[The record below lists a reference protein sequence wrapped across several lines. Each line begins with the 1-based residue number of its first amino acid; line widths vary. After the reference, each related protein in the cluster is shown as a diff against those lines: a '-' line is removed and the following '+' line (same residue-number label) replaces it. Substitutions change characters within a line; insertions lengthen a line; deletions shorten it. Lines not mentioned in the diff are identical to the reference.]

1 MIYTIAFSD
10 IGWKIV
16 PVFSSR
22 NCKRIFI
29 HVITLSCAFLFDRRF
44 LVCTSDVLIKRSLM

>member
-1 MIYTIAFSD
+1 MIKTIVVSD

-29 HVITLSCAFLFDRRF
+29 HIVPTVGYS
-44 LVCTSDVLIKRSLM
+44 